1 MKKFSVLLATN
12 SVKAY
17 QYLAPDDLNLK
28 KGMIVKVPFR
38 SRELFGVVWD
48 ESDEELEES
57 KLKKIIEHYPQFIF
71 SERKIKFI
79 KFLSNYNY
87 SNLGR
92 ALKLFIPQ
100 PYLLEKKKQ
109 NFKYEFNSKNYE
121 KVKKTASRDKTR
133 EVFIDKKSLSKKEI
147 VDQAGVSQSVIRDL
161 IKKKC
166 LVPIPFSQELN
177 INLNNTSKVNL
188 NNYQKKAKNKIIKS
202 IKENIYNC
210 FLIDG
215 VTGSGKT
222 EVYFE
227 AVEESLNDGKQSL
240 ILLPEISLTTDLF
253 KRIEKRFGIKPVMW
267 HSNLSKGKRKEIWQ
281 DIFNGKSK
289 LVIGARSSLF
299 LPFKNLGLIIVDEEH
314 DITYKQQ
321 EGIIYHARDMAISL
335 GFQEMATVVLVSAT
349 PSLETIYNINEGKY
363 SRLNLPKRVGKA
375 KLPSIKFID
384 MRDEEYKSQE
394 WISESLKLEIK
405 KSLSNG
411 EQALIFLNRRGYAPL
426 TLCKKCGSRIEC
438 PKCDS
443 YLVEHKYNFR
453 LICHQCGFSIK
464 PVKDCKSCNSK
475 NSLIAYGPGIERV
488 TEEII
493 SYFPDSRVETLS
505 SDNSLKSHQILS
517 DMKNG
522 LVDILVGTQ
531 IISKGHHFPS
541 LTCVGVIDADL
552 GMANGDLRAAERTYQ
567 LLHQVAGRAGRED
580 RKGRAFLQT
589 YFPNHPVIQ
598 SLIKGTRDEFIDTE
612 LSIREKNKLPPYGK
626 LASIII
632 SDKDE
637 SKIISFCKVLKRNIP
652 LLKGV
657 VVLGPAPASIT
668 KVRGRIRYRLL
679 IKANKDINIQKFLH
693 LWIDNLKKPSSIRMS
708 IDIDPYYFL

>member
-1 MKKFSVLLATN
+1 
-12 SVKAY
+12 
-17 QYLAPDDLNLK
+17 
-28 KGMIVKVPFR
+28 
-38 SRELFGVVWD
+38 
-48 ESDEELEES
+48 
-57 KLKKIIEHYPQFIF
+57 
-71 SERKIKFI
+71 
-79 KFLSNYNY
+79 
-87 SNLGR
+87 
-92 ALKLFIPQ
+92 
-100 PYLLEKKKQ
+100 
-109 NFKYEFNSKNYE
+109 
-121 KVKKTASRDKTR
+121 
-133 EVFIDKKSLSKKEI
+133 
-147 VDQAGVSQSVIRDL
+147 
-161 IKKKC
+161 
-166 LVPIPFSQELN
+166 
-177 INLNNTSKVNL
+177 
-188 NNYQKKAKNKIIKS
+188 
-202 IKENIYNC
+202 
-210 FLIDG
+210 
-215 VTGSGKT
+215 
-222 EVYFE
+222 
-227 AVEESLNDGKQSL
+227 
-240 ILLPEISLTTDLF
+240 
-253 KRIEKRFGIKPVMW
+253 
-267 HSNLSKGKRKEIWQ
+267 
-281 DIFNGKSK
+281 
-289 LVIGARSSLF
+289 
-299 LPFKNLGLIIVDEEH
+299 
-314 DITYKQQ
+314 
-321 EGIIYHARDMAISL
+321 MAISL

-375 KLPSIKFID
+375 TLPSIKFID

-443 YLVEHKYNFR
+443 YLVEHKYNYR

-464 PVKDCKSCNSK
+464 PIKDCKSCNSK

-493 SYFPDSRVETLS
+493 SYFPDSRIETLS

-531 IISKGHHFPS
+531 IISKGHHFPF

-598 SLIKGTRDEFIDTE
+598 SLIKGARDEFIDTE

-637 SKIISFCKVLKRNIP
+637 EKIISLCRALKKNIP
-652 LLKGV
+652 LSKDV

-668 KVRGRIRYRLL
+668 KVRGRLRYRFL

-693 LWIDNLKKPSSIRMS
+693 LWVDNLKKPSSTRMS